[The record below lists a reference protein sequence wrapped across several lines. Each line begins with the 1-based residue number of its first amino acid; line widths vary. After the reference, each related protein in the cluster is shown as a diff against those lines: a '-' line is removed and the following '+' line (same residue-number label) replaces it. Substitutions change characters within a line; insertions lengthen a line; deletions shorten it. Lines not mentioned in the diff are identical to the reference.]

1 MPEGHTLE
9 LASRRLRPL
18 VGTTVRAGPLE
29 GATVIAVEARGKHL
43 LVHAD
48 DGRSLHAHLGMHGG
62 VRLTAPG
69 EGRGRHVLHTDAG
82 DAVIRGTL
90 VRVVPSSRLRLA
102 IGPDLLKEF
111 DLGRFL
117 HRVRLIDRPIGEAVM
132 DQRVIA
138 GVGNIVKSEALWECR
153 IDPFA
158 PVSELDDGRLAELA
172 EVAGRILREGVAS
185 GGGLPRRVYR
195 RAGRPCPRCRTAIK
209 SAPQGE
215 HRRTSYWCPA
225 CCV

>member
-1 MPEGHTLE
+1 VPEGHTLE

-18 VGTTVRAGPLE
+18 VGTTVREGPLV
-29 GATVIAVEARGKHL
+29 GATVVAVEARGKHL

-69 EGRGRHVLHTDAG
+69 EGRGRHVLRTDAG
-82 DAVIRGTL
+82 DAVIRGTI

-102 IGPDLLKEF
+102 LGPDLLREF
-111 DLGRFL
+111 DLEQFL
-117 HRVRLIDRPIGEAVM
+117 HRVRLIDRPVGEAVM

-138 GVGNIVKSEALWECR
+138 GIGNIVKSEALWECR

-158 PVSELDDGRLAELA
+158 PVSGFDDDRLAGLA
-172 EVAGRILREGVAS
+172 SVAGRILHEGVAS
-185 GGGLPRRVYR
+185 GGALRRRVYR
-195 RAGRPCPRCRTAIK
+195 RAGRPCPRCGTPIR
-209 SAPQGE
+209 SGPQGE
-215 HRRTSYWCPA
+215 QRRTTYWCPQ
-225 CCV
+225 CCA